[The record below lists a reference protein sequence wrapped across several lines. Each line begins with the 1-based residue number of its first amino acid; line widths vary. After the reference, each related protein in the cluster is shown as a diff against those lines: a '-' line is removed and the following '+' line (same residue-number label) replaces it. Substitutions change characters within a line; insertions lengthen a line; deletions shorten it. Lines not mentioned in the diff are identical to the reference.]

1 LGSGS
6 FGTVHEVCDNKD
18 GKKYAMKTISKEK
31 VMAKADPHKHQYLL
45 QQIESEKELLMKLR
59 NPFLIK
65 IHQAFEDED
74 SFYFVMNIVN
84 GGSIFN

>member
-1 LGSGS
+1 
-6 FGTVHEVCDNKD
+6 
-18 GKKYAMKTISKEK
+18 
-31 VMAKADPHKHQYLL
+31 
-45 QQIESEKELLMKLR
+45 MKLR